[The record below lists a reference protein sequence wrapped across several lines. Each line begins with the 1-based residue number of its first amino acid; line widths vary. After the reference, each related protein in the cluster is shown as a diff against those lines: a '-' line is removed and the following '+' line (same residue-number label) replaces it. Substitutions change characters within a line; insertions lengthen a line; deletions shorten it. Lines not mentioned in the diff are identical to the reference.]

1 MSSNS
6 IENRDAQPLEK
17 RFSDS
22 ISDKGIVEE
31 ETRPRVMVVDD
42 DLIFRQA
49 MFFILRN
56 EFDVTTIESGAK
68 AIEQLQQG
76 IGYDVVSLDIHMPGM
91 SGIET
96 LKAIKKYIP
105 DTEVLI
111 ATGSSNIETAKQALK
126 FGAFDYINKPFDKET
141 LRAAVRTGV
150 GRRSK
155 NLESK
160 KAREQL
166 DIVKAKLVESEKF
179 SAIGE
184 MLSGVMH
191 ELNNPLGAVTGYAE
205 LLLAT
210 NPTPETIRK
219 YVITIYDSAMLCL
232 SITRKVLDFS
242 RKHEPKHEFI
252 QIVDIV
258 KNTLD
263 LKEHDLKVNNI
274 QLYTDFPDHM
284 PATMADFHQ
293 LQQVF
298 LNIITNAKHAM
309 KGQSEPQ
316 RLTVS
321 GEFDDQRIRIRF
333 QDTGTGISKE
343 NIQKIFEPFFTTK
356 GKGKGTGLGLSIC
369 YDIVKAH
376 KGDIY
381 ISSQPGKGA
390 CFVVELPIMRTSSPA

>member
-1 MSSNS
+1 MSSDS
-6 IENRDAQPLEK
+6 IENRDTQPLEK
-17 RFSDS
+17 RFSNS
-22 ISDKGIVEE
+22 IPDKGIVE

-42 DLIFRQA
+42 DITIRQT

-56 EFDVTTIESGAK
+56 ECDVTKIESGAK
-68 AIEQLQQG
+68 AIEQLNQG
-76 IGYDVVSLDIHMPGM
+76 IEYDVVSLDIHMPGM

-96 LKAIKKYIP
+96 LKVIKKYIP
-105 DTEVLI
+105 DIEVLI
-111 ATGSSNIETAKQALK
+111 TTGSSNIETAKQALK

-150 GRRSK
+150 LRRSK
-155 NLESK
+155 NLDSK

-166 DIVKAKLVESEKF
+166 DVVRAQLVESEKF

-205 LLLAT
+205 LLLKT
-210 NPTPETIRK
+210 NPPPEKIQK
-219 YVITIYDSAMLCL
+219 YVKTIYDSAMLCV

-242 RKHEPKHEFI
+242 RKHEPNRESI
-252 QIVDIV
+252 QIVDVV

-263 LKEHDLKVNNI
+263 LKEHELKVNSI
-274 QLYTDFPDHM
+274 RVDTDLPDHM
-284 PATMADFHQ
+284 PVTMADFHQ

-309 KGQSEPQ
+309 KEHGESR

-321 GEFDDQRIRIRF
+321 GEFDGQMIRIRF
-333 QDTGTGISKE
+333 QDTGPGISEE

-381 ISSQPGKGA
+381 ISSQLGKGA
-390 CFVVELPIMRTSSPA
+390 CFVVELPVMRTQSPA